1 MAHKFNIGDKV
12 RINAQGAAYWGDY
25 GVGPDDND
33 NPTNDVG
40 TVFEIINNFW
50 LGLTTRV
57 RWSNGVTNSYHDED
71 LNLVMRVVK

>member
-12 RINAQGAAYWGDY
+12 RISAQGAAYWGDY
-25 GVGPDDND
+25 GAGPDDND

-40 TVFEIINNFW
+40 TVFAHSAW

-57 RWSNGVTNSYHDED
+57 RWSNDVTNSYHDED
-71 LNLVMRVVK
+71 LELVMEQE